1 MPEVKEM
8 FIDFGDNHRFNNYRP
23 ISILPVISKVFEKCV
38 HNQIIKYLELN
49 NLLSSKQFGFRSK
62 RSTELATAYFIDKIR
77 QNMNNGKLTGVIYV
91 DLSKAFDNISHAMIL
106 NKLPR
111 FGISGTPQ
119 QWISSYLFGRKQQ
132 VCLKGILSPPSP
144 ITCGVPQGSILGSL
158 LFLLIFNDS
167 VETMSSCQLL
177 MYADDTVIFFSHKDI
192 NQIEINLSKDFDS
205 FTRWLQLN
213 ELIINTK
220 VGKIEEMLFG
230 TGKRLSKA
238 EKISLDISNNGSNIN
253 DTTSYKYLG
262 LGLTNT
268 LCMTEHIK
276 SSLKKAS
283 SRVNLLKKMRYFV
296 DSKTAA
302 LVYQSMILP
311 ILFYCP
317 FVTLATIPNHLKEKI
332 ATMENRAER
341 MIGGDFVIPRS
352 ENIKQ
357 KRICSFVHQCINGKV
372 YDEFKNY
379 FQLKNTRSSTR
390 NGPMVHV
397 PTFKLET
404 YRTSFYVQGAI
415 LNHFTLYL
423 QSGSEKL

>member
-1 MPEVKEM
+1 
-8 FIDFGDNHRFNNYRP
+8 
-23 ISILPVISKVFEKCV
+23 
-38 HNQIIKYLELN
+38 
-49 NLLSSKQFGFRSK
+49 
-62 RSTELATAYFIDKIR
+62 
-77 QNMNNGKLTGVIYV
+77 
-91 DLSKAFDNISHAMIL
+91 
-106 NKLPR
+106 
-111 FGISGTPQ
+111 
-119 QWISSYLFGRKQQ
+119 
-132 VCLKGILSPPSP
+132 
-144 ITCGVPQGSILGSL
+144 
-158 LFLLIFNDS
+158 
-167 VETMSSCQLL
+167 
-177 MYADDTVIFFSHKDI
+177 
-192 NQIEINLSKDFDS
+192 
-205 FTRWLQLN
+205 
-213 ELIINTK
+213 
-220 VGKIEEMLFG
+220 MLFG

-276 SSLKKAS
+276 SSLKK
-283 SRVNLLKKMRYFV
+283 

-404 YRTSFYVQGAI
+404 YRTSFYVQGAVLFNQLPKQLRAQKDYPKFKI
-415 LNHFTLYL
+415 LLK
-423 QSGSEKL
+423 EI